1 MRSITLTTICIAITA
16 VSNLL
21 NVSALQ
27 TFDTWGHERIQLNDT
42 SIHFRYSA
50 SGKPPILLVHGF
62 PQHSRTWIHIG
73 PILAE
78 KYTVIAPDNRGS
90 GESALS
96 NSDNYTAL
104 AAAEDLH
111 AVLSFLNITKTYV
124 LAHDK
129 GVGIAT
135 ALAFEHPEMVERLA
149 VVEYPLPGSAG
160 YSTCVSSPSLY
171 HDWQLSFFAVPDA
184 AEFFIRG
191 REKEML
197 AWYFYHGSY
206 SGNDVISNDLLETYT
221 RAISKPGF
229 LRAGMQYFAAAFWDK
244 TYFTGKVKSM
254 GKLQM
259 PVLAMGGEASLGVNS
274 VLEQNFSPFA
284 ANLTADV
291 IPKAGHWIV
300 RIDHHYQSL

>member
-1 MRSITLTTICIAITA
+1 MRSVSLTTLCLTVLAFGD
-16 VSNLL
+16 LL
-21 NVSALQ
+21 KTSALQ
-27 TFDTWGHERIQLNDT
+27 PFDSWGHERIQLNDT

-62 PQHSRTWIHIG
+62 PQHSRTWINIG

-90 GESALS
+90 GESALR
-96 NSDNYTAL
+96 
-104 AAAEDLH
+104 
-111 AVLSFLNITKTYV
+111 
-124 LAHDK
+124 
-129 GVGIAT
+129 VGIAT
-135 ALAFEHPEMVERLA
+135 ALAFEHPEMVERLV
-149 VVEYPLPGSAG
+149 VVEYPLPGSGG
-160 YSTCVSSPSLY
+160 YSTCVSSPSVY
-171 HDWQLSFFAVPDA
+171 RDWQLAFFAVPDA

-229 LRAGMQYFAAAFWDK
+229 LRAGLQYFAAAFWEE
-244 TYFTGKVKSM
+244 TYFTGKVNST

-259 PVLAMGGEASLGVNS
+259 PVLAMGGEASLGVKS
-274 VLEQNFSPFA
+274 AIEEIFSPFA
-284 ANLTADV
+284 VNLTTDV

-300 RIDHHYQSL
+300 CIHDRHEILGPR